1 MSLPLEMRDHRGLYA
16 YVVFYLILVTGVPVL
31 LPTQAISP
39 DVYDPVL
46 LSTVGEGDLKMQNI
60 LKYTVIRNNGSTQH

>member
-46 LSTVGEGDLKMQNI
+46 LSTEKL
-60 LKYTVIRNNGSTQH
+60 